1 MGSEFTVTRAIRPFV
16 PVRPLLPIWA
26 ALIVAAASGPMMDDG
41 FPDIGWWPLTF
52 VGIAMVLL
60 SLIGRRPRAA
70 FLVGFVAGMSFYL
83 IHIEWASL
91 FLGPVP
97 MTALSF
103 LESLF
108 VALGAMLISIA
119 YRRVTVV
126 WSSRIAR
133 LGLLPVIVAGI
144 WTCREAIEDVWP
156 YGGFS
161 WGRAAE
167 SQSQSPFASLF
178 SWIGISGVT
187 FMMVLLVAVTIEA
200 VRMTTVARFTRVALA
215 VAAFALVL
223 AIPAYP
229 VITEGTTTIAAV
241 QGDGPAGY
249 FDKHAYGD
257 LLAAQYN
264 ATKPIFGKKVDM
276 IIWPEGASDI
286 DPLESPDAARVFD
299 DVSERMH
306 APLIAGA
313 ITHRGSKYYNTSL
326 LWKAGKGAVDYYD
339 KKHPVPFGEYVPDR
353 AFWRQ
358 FAPSLIDLIG
368 RDYTPGTT
376 NTVFNVN
383 GVIAGIDICFDITDD
398 TVMRDSIQSG
408 AQVLI
413 AQTNNAD
420 FGHTDESVQQLGIA
434 RIRAMELG
442 RTLINNSTVGTSAV
456 IAPDGSTIDQLKT
469 FTPAT
474 MVATIPLSTTR
485 TPASYLG
492 QAIELFVSI
501 LGIGGMLA
509 AVLLGRRW
517 PLDSDRSPLTPRRS
531 RRG

>member
-1 MGSEFTVTRAIRPFV
+1 
-16 PVRPLLPIWA
+16 
-26 ALIVAAASGPMMDDG
+26 MMDDG
-41 FPDIGWWPLTF
+41 FPDLGWWPLTF
-52 VGIAMVLL
+52 VGIAMVLVC
-60 SLIGRRPRAA
+60 LIGRGPRTA
-70 FLVGFVAGMSFYL
+70 LLLGFVAGMSFYL

-91 FLGPVP
+91 FLGPLP

-108 VALGAMLISIA
+108 VAIGAMLISIA
-119 YRRVTVV
+119 YRWCAVV
-126 WSSRIAR
+126 WPSRLAR
-133 LGLLPVIVAGI
+133 LSLLPVIIAGI
-144 WTCREAIEDVWP
+144 WTAREAIEDVWP

-167 SQSQSPFASLF
+167 SQSQSPFAHLF

-187 FMMVLLVAVTIEA
+187 FVMVALVAFTIEI
-200 VRMTTVARFTRVALA
+200 VRMTTIARLARVTLVVSA
-215 VAAFALVL
+215 VALVL
-223 AIPAYP
+223 ALPAFP
-229 VITEGTTTIAAV
+229 IVTKGTTTIAAV

-249 FDKHAYGD
+249 FDPHSYGD
-257 LLAAQYN
+257 LLAAQYD
-264 ATKPIFGKKVDM
+264 ATRPIFGKKVDM
-276 IIWPEGASDI
+276 VVWPEGASDI
-286 DPLESPDAARVFD
+286 DPLESPYAARVFD
-299 DVSERMH
+299 DVSKRMH
-306 APLIAGA
+306 APLLAGA
-313 ITHRGSKYYNTSL
+313 ITHRGTKYFNTSL
-326 LWKAGKGAVDYYD
+326 LWKAGKGAVDHYD

-376 NTVFNVN
+376 NTIFNVN

-398 TVMRDSIQSG
+398 TVMRDSIDSG

-420 FGHTDESVQQLGIA
+420 FGHTDESVQQLAIA

-442 RTLINNSTVGTSAV
+442 RSLVNDSTVGTSAV

-474 MVATIPLSTTR
+474 MIDTVPLSTTR

-501 LGIGGMLA
+501 LGLGGMLV
-509 AVLLGRRW
+509 AVVMGRTVAVGEKT
-517 PLDSDRSPLTPRRS
+517 RSSSTRRS